1 MNGQANITNRDPRE
15 ASLVKM
21 KRIKTGDLD
30 SAAHAIR
37 NKIERSRF
45 AKGLLKTIGVL
56 AVSMVMSDGV
66 LTPAQSVLGAVQG
79 LSVVKPGITNP
90 QIVGTTVG
98 ILVLLYIIQ
107 PLGISKLGTT
117 FAPIIIIW
125 LGFQGAF
132 GIYNLV
138 MYDHSV
144 LKAFSPGFA
153 FEFLIRT
160 KGTGWR
166 QLGGVLLAFTGVEA
180 LFADLGAFSMRA
192 IQISWLGYTFPMLL
206 LGYCGQAAFISR
218 FPEAYSNPLYNSV
231 PVR

>member
-1 MNGQANITNRDPRE
+1 MNR
-15 ASLVKM
+15 V
-21 KRIKTGDLD
+21 KTGELRGT
-30 SAAHAIR
+30 AQTIR
-37 NKIERSRF
+37 DKIERSKVM
-45 AKGLLKTIGVL
+45 KGILKVIGVL

-79 LSVVKPGITNP
+79 LSVVKPDITNP
-90 QIVGTTVG
+90 QIVGATVG
-98 ILVLLYIIQ
+98 ILIFLYLIQ
-107 PLGISKLGTT
+107 PFGITKLGTT

-125 LGFQGAF
+125 LAFQGAF

-138 MYDHSV
+138 IYDHSV
-144 LKAFSPGFA
+144 LKAFSPSFA

-192 IQISWLGYTFPMLL
+192 IQISWLAYTFPMLL
-206 LGYCGQAAFISR
+206 LGYCGQAAYISQ
-218 FPEAYSNPLYNSV
+218 FPDAYSNPLYNSV
-231 PVR
+231 PVRSDTRIQEARS